1 MSKVIQDL
9 IVKIQI
15 ILLSIYVKGI
25 CKVEDECN
33 NIYNNYPTIAVTTD
47 YILYFLLYIHS
58 LFYQYYIEPFDN
70 KWIYTAYLSNINNN
84 YVLNEEY
91 HFYNKYHLAS
101 NKFMQSLA
109 IESLEH
115 IKEKENYIIMINYE
129 NNTNIKNNINIDLS
143 KDKKIMSNPF
153 MTICY
158 IEKDTKK
165 KIDIDIPK
173 KYLIEDNEILGPCFV
188 YRLLKYK
195 SEYFEFKKN
204 YTIEIMDQ
212 DCNVF
217 NLSSQEYI
225 KLKNNSY
232 EKLTLKN

>member
-1 MSKVIQDL
+1 
-9 IVKIQI
+9 
-15 ILLSIYVKGI
+15 
-25 CKVEDECN
+25 
-33 NIYNNYPTIAVTTD
+33 
-47 YILYFLLYIHS
+47 
-58 LFYQYYIEPFDN
+58 
-70 KWIYTAYLSNINNN
+70 
-84 YVLNEEY
+84 
-91 HFYNKYHLAS
+91 
-101 NKFMQSLA
+101 MQCLA

-129 NNTNIKNNINIDLS
+129 KNTNIKNNINIDLS

-153 MTICY
+153 ITICY

-165 KIDIDIPK
+165 KIDLDIPK
-173 KYLIEDNEILGPCFV
+173 KYLIEDNEILSPCFV

-195 SEYFEFKKN
+195 SEYVEFKKN

-212 DCNVF
+212 ECNVF
-217 NLSSQEYI
+217 YLSSNEYI